1 MTENSK
7 EYFEIPKT
15 CPICKAPTVVEGQFL
30 YCRSKSC
37 PIQLTGSVKVWISR
51 LGLLHWGDA
60 LIESLTDPDNPTIN
74 SIADL
79 YRLSIE
85 EITMNC
91 SGPKVAKKCYDI
103 LHANKEITP
112 ELLLAS
118 MNIPNLAVSTATDI
132 AQAGYDTIEKILA
145 LTIEDLIKIPNI
157 GEITASYIHNGIR
170 EREQAIRD
178 LASVLTIKVPTH
190 GVLTGCSM
198 CITGEVWKPRPA
210 VHKDIMD
217 AGGVVKTSVTKD
229 LTFLVTNDT
238 GSGTSKNVKAAKLG
252 VVIINDETLRGI
264 LNGSIDWKTLKNVHS
279 VHNL

>member
-1 MTENSK
+1 MDQNSR
-7 EYFEIPKT
+7 EYFQVPTT

-37 PIQLTGSVKVWISR
+37 PIQLTGSVKVWINR

-60 LIESLTDPDNPTIN
+60 LIESLTDPDNPAIG

-79 YRLSIE
+79 YRLSVE
-85 EITMNC
+85 EIACHC
-91 SGPKVAKKCYDI
+91 SGAKVAQKCYNI
-103 LHANKEITP
+103 LHANKEVTP

-145 LTIEDLIKIPNI
+145 LTVEDLVKIPNI
-157 GEITASYIHNGIR
+157 GEITASYIYNGIQ
-170 EREQAIRD
+170 EREQAIKD
-178 LASVLTIKVPTH
+178 LASVLTIKVPTQ
-190 GVLTGCSM
+190 GVLIGVSI

-217 AGGVVKTSVTKD
+217 AGGVVKTSVVKD

-238 GSGTSKNVKAAKLG
+238 SSGTSKNAKAAKLG
-252 VVIINDETLRGI
+252 VTIINDETLREI
-264 LNGSIDWKTLKNVHS
+264 LGGSIDWKTLKNAHL
-279 VHNL
+279 VHNS